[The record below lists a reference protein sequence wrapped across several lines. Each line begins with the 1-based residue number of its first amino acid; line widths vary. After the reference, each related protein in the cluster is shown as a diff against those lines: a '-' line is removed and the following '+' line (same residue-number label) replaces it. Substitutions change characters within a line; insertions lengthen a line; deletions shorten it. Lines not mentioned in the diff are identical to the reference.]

1 MIDGPLAEF
10 LQEGLGIHV
19 GTRDAR
25 HQPNGARALALVV
38 DADGLHLTVYLA
50 KIAAARLLADLESNG
65 QIAVSLGRPVDDRAC
80 QVKGVVTAIRAAR
93 AAERPA
99 VSGQFEGFRQQLEA
113 IGIPRVL
120 TEGWA
125 TWPAVAVQFRATA
138 VFEQTPG
145 PGAGEA
151 RP

>member
-1 MIDGPLAEF
+1 MIDGSLAEF
-10 LQEGLGIHV
+10 LQQGLGIHV
-19 GTRDAR
+19 GTRDTR
-25 HQPNGARALALVV
+25 DEPHGARALALTV
-38 DADGLHLTVYLA
+38 DADGVRLTVYLA
-50 KIAAARLLADLESNG
+50 TVAATRLLADLESNG

-80 QVKGVVTAIRAAR
+80 QVKGVVTTIRAAR
-93 AAERPA
+93 AEERA
-99 VSGQFEGFRQQLEA
+99 VVLAQFEGFRDQLDA

-120 TEGWA
+120 TQRWA
-125 TWPAVAVQFRATA
+125 TWPAMAIEFRATA

>member
-1 MIDGPLAEF
+1 MIDGSLAEF
-10 LQEGLGIHV
+10 LQQGLGIHV

-25 HQPNGARALALVV
+25 HQPNGARALALTV
-38 DADGLHLTVYLA
+38 DADGAHLTVYLA
-50 KIAAARLLADLESNG
+50 KVAATRLLADLESNR

-93 AAERPA
+93 AAERA
-99 VSGQFEGFRQQLEA
+99 VVTAQFEGFRDQLDA

-120 TEGWA
+120 TERWA
-125 TWPAVAVQFRATA
+125 TWPAMAIEFRATA

-151 RP
+151 LP